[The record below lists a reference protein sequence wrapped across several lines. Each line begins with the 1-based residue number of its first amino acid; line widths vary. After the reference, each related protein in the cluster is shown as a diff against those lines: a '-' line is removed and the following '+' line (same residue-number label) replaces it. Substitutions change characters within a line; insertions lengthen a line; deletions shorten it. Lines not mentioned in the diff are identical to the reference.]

1 MTERDLDREYRAYQ
15 LLRWSTP
22 APLAE
27 FNEELAAE
35 GFYSRIQKERS
46 DKALDAFEAA
56 LPAPPLSE
64 LDAFRELEA
73 LGVLTQADYYSP
85 AAAKE
90 HEYSRR
96 LTSHRKQPETPQHR
110 RPNDADQHRQPNRND
125 TTIPEGS
132 TGAGQ
137 IRGQGRTR
145 IQRERLA
152 SSDEEPISS
161 SEN

>member
-46 DKALDAFEAA
+46 DKALYAFE
-56 LPAPPLSE
+56 
-64 LDAFRELEA
+64 D
-73 LGVLTQADYYSP
+73 GVFLHRHYLNLT
-85 AAAKE
+85 
-90 HEYSRR
+90 R
-96 LTSHRKQPETPQHR
+96 
-110 RPNDADQHRQPNRND
+110 
-125 TTIPEGS
+125 
-132 TGAGQ
+132 
-137 IRGQGRTR
+137 
-145 IQRERLA
+145 
-152 SSDEEPISS
+152 

>member
-35 GFYSRIQKERS
+35 GFYSCIQKERS

-96 LTSHRKQPETPQHR
+96 LTSHRKQPETPQH
-110 RPNDADQHRQPNRND
+110 
-125 TTIPEGS
+125 
-132 TGAGQ
+132 
-137 IRGQGRTR
+137 
-145 IQRERLA
+145 
-152 SSDEEPISS
+152 
-161 SEN
+161 

>member
-96 LTSHRKQPETPQHR
+96 LTSHRKQPETPHQR
-110 RPNDADQHRQPNRND
+110 RPNDADQQGQPNRND

-132 TGAGQ
+132 TGTGQ
-137 IRGQGRTR
+137 IRGKGCTR

-161 SEN
+161 SKN

>member
-1 MTERDLDREYRAYQ
+1 MSKGNVTERDLDREYRAYQ

-90 HEYSRR
+90 HEYSRL
-96 LTSHRKQPETPQHR
+96 LTSHRKQPETPHQR
-110 RPNDADQHRQPNRND
+110 RPNDADQQQQHNSISDDKGRVQDTKGQSLDQTRRPNRRHMRWHRR
-125 TTIPEGS
+125 P
-132 TGAGQ
+132 
-137 IRGQGRTR
+137 R
-145 IQRERLA
+145 
-152 SSDEEPISS
+152 
-161 SEN
+161 